1 MTKVRVLVIDDSNFN
16 RQTICE
22 IFESHPRFEVIA
34 TASDGQMGLK
44 MAMSLEPDLVTLDLE
59 MPQMDGFTFLR
70 LVMETKPVSILVISS
85 HSRPEDVFTALDLGA
100 IDFVAKS
107 EHFFPGEI
115 SRTLR
120 DEILLKAEA
129 AASSLKPES
138 PVAQPTIKSTRSP
151 DSKSSDGDPALLR
164 RIACIGASTGGP
176 RAVRA
181 LVEKLPRGGT
191 SAYLIAQHMPRN
203 FTGTFADRLDRQ
215 SAVSVVE
222 ACHGDLVR
230 PGCVYIA
237 PGGTHMEL
245 IESASGWQLA
255 LSEADYLD
263 SCAPSVDRLFCSV
276 AERYHGAAL
285 GIMLTGMGTDGRTGV
300 EALHRAG
307 GYVLA
312 ESEETATVFGMPKE
326 AILSGAVNEVL
337 ALHDIVE
344 RLAKFARG
352 EGVRCEP

>member
-1 MTKVRVLVIDDSNFN
+1 MDKVRVLVIDDSNFN
-16 RQTICE
+16 RDTICE
-22 IFESHPRFEVIA
+22 IFESHPRFEVVA

-44 MAMSLEPDLVTLDLE
+44 MAMSVEPDLVTLDLE

-70 LVMETKPVSILVISS
+70 LVMETRPVAVLVISS

-100 IDFVAKS
+100 VDFVAKS

-129 AASSLKPES
+129 ASAARRLQAPATQPSLKP
-138 PVAQPTIKSTRSP
+138 TRSP
-151 DSKSSDGDPALLR
+151 SVEDADGDPALLR

-181 LVEKLPRGGT
+181 LVEGLPPGGT
-191 SAYLIAQHMPRN
+191 TAYLVAQHMPRN
-203 FTGTFADRLDRQ
+203 FTATFADRLNRQ
-215 SAVSVVE
+215 SEVSVVE
-222 ACHGDLVR
+222 ACHGDVVR

-245 IESASGWQLA
+245 VESEAGWQLA
-255 LSEADYLD
+255 LFEADYLD
-263 SCAPSVDRLFCSV
+263 SYAPSVNRLFCSV
-276 AERYHGAAL
+276 AERYHGVAL
-285 GIMLTGMGTDGRTGV
+285 GIMLTGMGVDGRTGV

-307 GYVLA
+307 GHVVA

-326 AILSGAVNEVL
+326 AISSGAVNEVL
-337 ALHDIVE
+337 PLPKIVD
-344 RLAKFARG
+344 RLSKFGRG
-352 EGVRCEP
+352 EGVRSEP